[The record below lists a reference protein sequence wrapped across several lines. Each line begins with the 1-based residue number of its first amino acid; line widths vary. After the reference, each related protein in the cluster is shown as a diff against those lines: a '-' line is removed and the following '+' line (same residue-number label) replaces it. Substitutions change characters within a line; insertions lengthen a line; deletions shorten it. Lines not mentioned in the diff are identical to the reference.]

1 MSFSRLLHDIVQG
14 YRLIWRTSFNVLK
27 KGAGMH
33 RDLHGAQEAPMMDHS
48 TTRSSRWLVV
58 AVALCGTLAGG
69 SIVESI
75 AALASGSSIS
85 ISPDH
90 LIAEPLVLAGALAG
104 GLLAA
109 ILASR
114 DHGNDPSNVQ
124 MIADSLTPADIVP
137 SEPMLW
143 EPTPPMLPTNTTLTA
158 TSVPPARSKYRMRY
172 THRRI
177 RSHASH
183 FSQTR
188 PAVSR
193 PSAIMNNPRHP

>member
-14 YRLIWRTSFNVLK
+14 YRLIWRASFNVRK

-33 RDLHGAQEAPMMDHS
+33 RDFQPAQEPPMIHHS
-48 TTRSSRWLVV
+48 MTRSSRWLVV
-58 AVALCGTLAGG
+58 AVALCGTLVGG

-114 DHGNDPSNVQ
+114 DHSNDPSNVQ
-124 MIADSLTPADIVP
+124 MIVDSLARADIVP

-143 EPTPPMLPTNTTLTA
+143 QPTPTILPTNKTLTA
-158 TSVPPARSKYRMRY
+158 TSVPPARSKHRMRY

-188 PAVSR
+188 PAISR
-193 PSAIMNNPRHP
+193 SSAIASNPRHP